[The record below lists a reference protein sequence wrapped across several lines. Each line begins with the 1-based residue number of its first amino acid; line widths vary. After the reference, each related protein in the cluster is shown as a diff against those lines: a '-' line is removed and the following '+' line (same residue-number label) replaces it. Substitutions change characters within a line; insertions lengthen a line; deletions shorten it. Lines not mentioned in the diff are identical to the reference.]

1 MFSWFRNWNF
11 WKKDVAPL
19 PPREFATWTIIWTY
33 FYMFLITGNDDYP
46 NMRQSSP
53 IMVIGFSYHS
63 LPFFCE
69 GIFTGQMWFLFC
81 LKIFHVCLI
90 VKSNFAT
97 NFFKWVETTNKDTVD
112 TTLSNPPAGR
122 QRLDV
127 WKATDRQI
135 ASENQW
141 LGSMKFLMFT
151 YGRTLFSGGYINVL
165 FRECIHV
172 FFFVALFSPMPLKL
186 PWEPTAVSLS
196 TAISPIFRAQNFH
209 LSWVSNMSSF
219 AWFFVTLLSGDD
231 PISNCFNSVETTFPS
246 WLMKICKSNL
256 LCLNLESSTSM
267 VPSKKYLI
275 WTSSFYVFSFFQS

>member
-1 MFSWFRNWNF
+1 MGWNNQQGYRWYNLEQPPSGKTTAGRLEGYRSPDRF
-11 WKKDVAPL
+11 WKSMVGFHEIPDVHLWEDPIFRGL
-19 PPREFATWTIIWTY
+19 YKCSFQ
-33 FYMFLITGNDDYP
+33 GVYP
-46 NMRQSSP
+46 C
-53 IMVIGFSYHS
+53 V
-63 LPFFCE
+63 
-69 GIFTGQMWFLFC
+69 
-81 LKIFHVCLI
+81 
-90 VKSNFAT
+90 
-97 NFFKWVETTNKDTVD
+97 
-112 TTLSNPPAGR
+112 
-122 QRLDV
+122 
-127 WKATDRQI
+127 
-135 ASENQW
+135 
-141 LGSMKFLMFT
+141 
-151 YGRTLFSGGYINVL
+151 
-165 FRECIHV
+165 
-172 FFFVALFSPMPLKL
+172 FFVALFSPMPLKL